1 MDVTAARPQRQA
13 AAPFVVAAALAGV
26 AVALAVI
33 VFVVLRPDRHAN
45 HKNAGHGLSAV
56 QLQAVDAAKLQVK
69 NMLTY
74 SRSTFD
80 ADIAR
85 TEAGASGGLLSDL
98 EKQKDTLK
106 SQMTTGKF
114 DLQGVITAWAFEESA
129 GQNYSVLVSAQ
140 GWKIDSSGNRTLQT
154 RARFEV
160 TMNRSGGKWLAS
172 NLQSVGLI

>member
-13 AAPFVVAAALAGV
+13 VAPFVVAGALAAV

-33 VFVVLRPDRHAN
+33 VLVVVRPDRHAN
-45 HKNAGHGLSAV
+45 HKNAGHGLSTV

-74 SRSTFD
+74 SRGTFD
-80 ADIAR
+80 ADFAR
-85 TEAGASGGLLSDL
+85 TKAGATGGLASDL
-98 EKQKDTLK
+98 DKDK
-106 SQMTTGKF
+106 SALQQQMTTGKF

-140 GWKIDSSGNRTLQT
+140 GWKIDSTGNRTLQT
-154 RARFEV
+154 RSRFEM
-160 TMNRSGGKWLAS
+160 TMTHTGGKWLAS